1 MKSHIRVFGLEL
13 YLSELNNKSVGYIY
27 SMSRAR
33 SNIKPYSAY
42 ATQIKPRWSG
52 YSDCLNMVWCFADL

>member
-13 YLSELNNKSVGYIY
+13 YLSELNNKSLGYIY

-33 SNIKPYSAY
+33 SNIKLYSAY
-42 ATQIKPRWSG
+42 ATQIKPR
-52 YSDCLNMVWCFADL
+52 